1 MLKRILYCI
10 LVIFTV
16 VSCDYFKRVPEDV
29 IVARVKDNYLYKDEI
44 KDLVPA
50 GLSPEDSA
58 VIVNAYINRW
68 ARQHLLMDG
77 AQRNLSDEQQQ
88 EFNELISQYR
98 NDLYSKAYLDG
109 LVLQNLDT
117 VVSQEEA
124 QTFYEENRESFKLN
138 DNIIKLRYI
147 NLAQSALNLDEIKE
161 RFVRFDSLDQPYLDS
176 IAIQFN
182 SFSLRD
188 SIWVG
193 AQQVADKIP
202 VIDET
207 NQSELLK
214 ISNFLQLKD
223 SINLYLIKVV
233 DVRPRNDYAPLQY
246 MLPSINQMV
255 LNKRKLELTKQL
267 ENDII
272 KDAIRTK
279 EFEIYE

>member
-1 MLKRILYCI
+1 MLKRFIYC
-10 LVIFTV
+10 VFVFFTL

-29 IVARVKDNYLYKDEI
+29 VVARVKDNYLYKDEI

-50 GLSPEDSA
+50 GLSPEDST

-68 ARQHLLMDG
+68 ARQYLLMDG

-117 VVSQEEA
+117 LVSQEEA
-124 QTFYEENRESFKLN
+124 QKFYEENRESFKLN

-147 NLAQSALNLDEIKE
+147 NLAQSALNLDAIKD

-188 SIWVG
+188 SIWIG